1 MIEYVWNHIPV
12 IGNPGGTTLSR
23 TAILEGTTRKYDLT
37 VLRAFGT
44 KCYYLLTLQ
53 KKGGLKMALHE
64 KGRLG
69 IILGIEGNMPA
80 YRVMDAETRTVRRI
94 PFAQA
99 VSHEGHYPL
108 SDRSTWT
115 AEEHEL
121 PESYVDAD
129 EVGIMPI
136 RLFRR
141 PEPTAPA
148 PAASGMPKPSPPP
161 IAAAPTAPVSAPTAT
176 STPASTSVPATIAP
190 LASSVPMTESTRVS
204 LRNMDRPVYYPPAQ
218 RYRTRANMAEE
229 YEGDEVDE
237 VTPSSVPSNL

>member
-1 MIEYVWNHIPV
+1 MRHSAKSSWTCARSGNSLRFFKSDGDGIFTGAKAQELYKKHKIRHIQSAPGDSASNDLAERTIRTFAELATTNLLHAQAPPSFWAEAMGMIEYVWNHIPV

-23 TAILEGTTRKYDLT
+23 TAILEGTTRMYDLT

-115 AEEHEL
+115 AEEQ
-121 PESYVDAD
+121 
-129 EVGIMPI
+129 
-136 RLFRR
+136 
-141 PEPTAPA
+141 AP
-148 PAASGMPKPSPPP
+148 
-161 IAAAPTAPVSAPTAT
+161 
-176 STPASTSVPATIAP
+176 
-190 LASSVPMTESTRVS
+190 RVIC
-204 LRNMDRPVYYPPAQ
+204 
-218 RYRTRANMAEE
+218 
-229 YEGDEVDE
+229 
-237 VTPSSVPSNL
+237 